1 MGPRRSVF
9 INRFYDSMPWHLS
22 FGRLQQQLMPLAR
35 YFWWNEAEDRWV
47 VMNFDEYK
55 EKYPCRSIFQ
65 IGTLDVIASS
75 VEVSW
80 VLPSYEAC
88 GARLMLAPQIVE
100 RGNASTLHSALEQ
113 GSDAMSLPNI
123 RRMAA
128 VCPWLILNEQPDA
141 CPSNGR
147 RQAKVIEDC
156 RDMPNVVQAR
166 GKCGSHQAQRI
177 VASTVSGS
185 CGDAHAVGV
194 SCSATSHAIKMQE
207 SLKTI
212 IESARI
218 FRCAPSNTNV
228 ERNEAIVRSTLLR
241 RQEYICQ
248 DAGSSS
254 HLGRQDELSAAKKFL
269 KVWNG
274 R

>member
-1 MGPRRSVF
+1 
-9 INRFYDSMPWHLS
+9 
-22 FGRLQQQLMPLAR
+22 
-35 YFWWNEAEDRWV
+35 
-47 VMNFDEYK
+47 
-55 EKYPCRSIFQ
+55 
-65 IGTLDVIASS
+65 
-75 VEVSW
+75 
-80 VLPSYEAC
+80 
-88 GARLMLAPQIVE
+88 
-100 RGNASTLHSALEQ
+100 
-113 GSDAMSLPNI
+113 MSLPDI

-128 VCPWLILNEQPDA
+128 KCPWLILNEQPDA
-141 CPSNGR
+141 CASNGR

-166 GKCGSHQAQRI
+166 GKGGSHQAQRI

-207 SLKTI
+207 YLKTI

-228 ERNEAIVRSTLLR
+228 ERNEAIVQSTLLR
-241 RQEYICQ
+241 RKEYICQ

-254 HLGRQDELSAAKKFL
+254 HLDRQDELSAAKKFL
-269 KVWNG
+269 KSD
-274 R
+274 